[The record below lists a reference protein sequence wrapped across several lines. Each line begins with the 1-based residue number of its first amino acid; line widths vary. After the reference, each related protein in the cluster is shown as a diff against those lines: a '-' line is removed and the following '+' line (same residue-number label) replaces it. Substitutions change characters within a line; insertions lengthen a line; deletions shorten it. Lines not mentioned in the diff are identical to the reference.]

1 MLKAASINRTRN
13 LFETW
18 ILLAICFTGLLAA
31 CGGLAA
37 ARNIDSQSNSR
48 AVAITVDD
56 LPGAVPGTGHAFG
69 NLRDLQGINRII
81 PQVFRS
87 HHAPA
92 IGFVNEWKLQV
103 QGERDARVALLQS
116 WLAAGLTLGNHTY
129 THASFW
135 NTPLDQY
142 EDEVI
147 RGEVVTQAL
156 MNATGQQERYFR
168 HPYLITGPT
177 TEAKEA
183 FEAFLK
189 QHGYRVAPVTVD
201 NDDYEF
207 NDVLGAALQ
216 EKDEKLANQTRAA
229 YLAYMNTAFD
239 YYEGVSRSLFHRE
252 IPQVLLIH
260 DSELTAECLDQLL
273 TMLEHRGYRFISL
286 DQALADPA
294 YATPDLYIGPEGFS
308 WLIRWKLAF
317 GQKADW
323 QNEPDPPGWVVKMSN
338 DIRQASQKH

>member
-1 MLKAASINRTRN
+1 MTRIRVFIVTLVLFAIAFASLLDARGRRSQNAAVPQP
-13 LFETW
+13 
-18 ILLAICFTGLLAA
+18 
-31 CGGLAA
+31 
-37 ARNIDSQSNSR
+37 DSRSV
-48 AVAITVDD
+48 AVTVDD
-56 LPGAVPGTGHAFG
+56 LPGAVPGADHAIG
-69 NLRDLQGINRII
+69 DLSDLQKINRII
-81 PQVFRS
+81 PQILSSRHV
-87 HHAPA
+87 PA

-103 QGERDARVALLQS
+103 GGQRDARAALLQS
-116 WLAAGLTLGNHTY
+116 WLDAGLELGNHTY

-135 NTPLDQY
+135 TTPIAQY

-156 MNATGQQERYFR
+156 MNAEGKKERYFR

-177 TEAKEA
+177 PEAKEA
-183 FEAFLK
+183 FEEFLK
-189 QHGYRVAPVTVD
+189 QRGYRVAPVTID

-216 EKDEKLANQTRAA
+216 EKNEKLAARTKAA
-229 YLAYMNTAFD
+229 YLAYTDAAFD

-260 DSELTAECLDQLL
+260 DSELTSECLARIL
-273 TMLEHRGYRFISL
+273 TNLERRGYRFISL

-294 YATPDLYIGPEGFS
+294 YSTPDHYIGPAGFS

-323 QNEPDPPGWVVKMSN
+323 QDEPNPPEWVSNMS
-338 DIRQASQKH
+338 DEIRRQNRKR

>member
-1 MLKAASINRTRN
+1 VNRIRALIVTFALFAIGFAA
-13 LFETW
+13 
-18 ILLAICFTGLLAA
+18 LLDAR
-31 CGGLAA
+31 GGRAQIA
-37 ARNIDSQSNSR
+37 ESPPQPNSR
-48 AVAITVDD
+48 SVAVTVDD
-56 LPGAVPGTGHAFG
+56 LPGAVPGADHAIG
-69 NLRDLQGINRII
+69 DLQELQRINRII
-81 PQVFRS
+81 PEILSSRHV
-87 HHAPA
+87 PA

-103 QGERDARVALLQS
+103 QGQRDARAALLQS
-116 WLAAGLTLGNHTY
+116 WLDAGLELGNHTY

-135 NTPLDQY
+135 TTPIGQY

-156 MNATGQQERYFR
+156 MNAEGKKERYFR

-177 TEAKEA
+177 PEAKQA

-189 QHGYRVAPVTVD
+189 QRGYLVAPVTID

-207 NDVLGAALQ
+207 NDVLGAALRQ
-216 EKDEKLANQTRAA
+216 KNQKLADRTKAS
-229 YLAYMNTAFD
+229 YLDYTNTAFE

-260 DSELTAECLDQLL
+260 DSELTAECLDRIL
-273 TMLEHRGYRFISL
+273 TNLQHRGYRFISL

-294 YATPDLYIGPEGFS
+294 YATPDRYIGPAGFS

-323 QNEPDPPGWVVKMSN
+323 QDEPNPPEWVSRMSD
-338 DIRQASQKH
+338 DIRKANQKR